1 MKEFLVRVYNTDDFD
16 NENGFLIEYDN
27 SFTKKI
33 PNEFLLEA
41 LLYVKEDF
49 CTYHFNSAIVVNN
62 DTGEVMVE
70 IERKR
75 K

>member
-1 MKEFLVRVYNTDDFD
+1 MKEFLVRVYSTDDFD
-16 NENGFLIEYDN
+16 NEKGFLIEYDN
-27 SFTKKI
+27 SFTKKVSTTS
-33 PNEFLLEA
+33 LLRVLA
-41 LLYVKEDF
+41 YVTDDF
-49 CTYHFNSAIVVNN
+49 RAYHFGSAIVVSN

>member
-27 SFTKKI
+27 SFTKKVSTTS
-33 PNEFLLEA
+33 LLRV
-41 LLYVKEDF
+41 LTYVTDDF
-49 CTYHFNSAIVVNN
+49 RTYHFSSAIVVSN